1 MLKHL
6 MRIRFILLRQFNKRV
21 LCVDFCVS
29 KITYFGRFEPD
40 GVLTIN
46 TDIDDDDYGEWWYFS
61 CDEWQEFFKQET
73 D

>member
-1 MLKHL
+1 MY
-6 MRIRFILLRQFNKRV
+6 RF
-21 LCVDFCVS
+21 LCIKDNDFFTEGE
-29 KITYFGRFEPD
+29 TYFGRFDRE

-46 TDIDDDDYGEWWYFS
+46 TDIDDDDYRNWCYFS

>member
-1 MLKHL
+1 MC
-6 MRIRFILLRQFNKRV
+6 RF
-21 LCVDFCVS
+21 LCIKDNDWFDEGE
-29 KITYFGRFEPD
+29 TYFGRFDPD

-46 TDIDDDDYGEWWYFS
+46 TDFYDDDYGDWWYFS